1 MSNLPAHRSL
11 YYSSLKQL
19 TMKFRHTLIMLA
31 TCLLVFSQCNNEK
44 APEAAAEAETPVA
57 ETKPFY
63 GGFDNQVEWGKH
75 IVTISGCNDCHT
87 PKKMSDHGPVLDSS
101 MMLAGHPAKMPPI
114 NVNRKEMQSKGLV
127 VSQDLTEWIG
137 PWGTSYAAN
146 LTPDPTGTG
155 NWKEEQLFLALREG
169 KYKGLP
175 NSRQILPPMP
185 WEMFR
190 YMTDDEIKAIWAYLR
205 TIPAVSNN
213 VPAPLPPETK

>member
-1 MSNLPAHRSL
+1 
-11 YYSSLKQL
+11 
-19 TMKFRHTLIMLA
+19 MKIKHTYIGLA
-31 TCLLVFSQCNNEK
+31 TCLLVFSQCNNNK
-44 APEAAAEAETPVA
+44 TPEATTVTEATTSAEVS
-57 ETKPFY
+57 KPYY
-63 GGFDNQVEWGKH
+63 GGFESQVEWGKH
-75 IVTISGCNDCHT
+75 IVTIGGCNDCHT
-87 PKKMSDHGPVLDSS
+87 PKKMTDHGPALDSS
-101 MMLAGHPAKMPPI
+101 MMLAGHPAKMTPI

-127 VSQDLTEWIG
+127 VTQDLTEWIG

-190 YMTDDEIKAIWAYLR
+190 FMTDDEIKAIWAYLR
-205 TIPAVSNN
+205 TIPAVSNV
-213 VPAPLPPETK
+213 VPAPLPPEGK